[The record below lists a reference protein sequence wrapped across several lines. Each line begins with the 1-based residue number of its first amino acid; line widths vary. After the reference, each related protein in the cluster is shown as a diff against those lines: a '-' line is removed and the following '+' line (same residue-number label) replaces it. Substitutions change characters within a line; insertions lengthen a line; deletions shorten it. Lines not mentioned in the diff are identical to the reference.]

1 MWLYVYTSRLPN
13 SAQFYT
19 DNSGMDLISP
29 NKNDLPKI
37 SRYGAYTI
45 YHMTYIY
52 MYIFYTLISDHSN
65 HKSPPPLFFFFCLNF
80 HRWYFLQPGLVLSI
94 VWFFRPPPPPH
105 THTKRGGGAWTTNR
119 TIKRGRLLS
128 GFRLMIVGRDHRLSF
143 SLPLHFTGWPKD
155 LCQLQAACENSKVG
169 EATGCQSAIY
179 TNLLKIILSITVG
192 SHFLYST

>member
-1 MWLYVYTSRLPN
+1 MFTQAGFPI

-19 DNSGMDLISP
+19 DKSGMDLISP

-80 HRWYFLQPGLVLSI
+80 HRWYFLPPGLVLSI
-94 VWFFRPPPPPH
+94 VWFFSTLPPH
-105 THTKRGGGAWTTNR
+105 THKKGGGHGQQTGLSKGDVFSVGSAWW
-119 TIKRGRLLS
+119 LLAEIT
-128 GFRLMIVGRDHRLSF
+128 GFLSVYLF
-143 SLPLHFTGWPKD
+143 I
-155 LCQLQAACENSKVG
+155 LQDD
-169 EATGCQSAIY
+169 
-179 TNLLKIILSITVG
+179 LKICASYRLRVRIQK
-192 SHFLYST
+192 